1 MWSGCGNYWRS
12 CRDALRRRAGLRPS
26 KFLRPTRKFY
36 VLLVASQYVVVQ
48 SFANLKLADPKINA
62 LLGST
67 QSWSL
72 RSSSLSG
79 LATTNFA
86 NLFSLDY
93 EVTNRRRRLFGNRL
107 QRCGASMTRLR
118 SPSTIGRRPGASGRF
133 VASSSGHCASS
144 AGSLRPRAHRQARGR
159 QELADEARSILEARP
174 SSPLG
179 RHLRAV
185 PCPCPH
191 ALAEFFWLEQIEGPS
206 LRVATVAPYVDAG
219 LLAALPTLDR
229 SALLLRRYKQP

>member
-107 QRCGASMTRLR
+107 QRCSRASMTALEIAIDHWAQAGGKWPLR
-118 SPSTIGRRPGASGRF
+118 RF
-133 VASSSGHCASS
+133 IER
-144 AGSLRPRAHRQARGR
+144 SLR
-159 QELADEARSILEARP
+159 
-174 SSPLG
+174 
-179 RHLRAV
+179 
-185 PCPCPH
+185 
-191 ALAEFFWLEQIEGPS
+191 
-206 LRVATVAPYVDAG
+206 
-219 LLAALPTLDR
+219 
-229 SALLLRRYKQP
+229 LLRRFAETESAPTGTRKAGARR